1 MATLIDLCN
10 RALASIAAG
19 SVASLTEGSIEARE
33 CNRFAQALLD
43 EMAEWSAELPLLE
56 RRVALALLVNDRAAE
71 WLYCYALPAD
81 CADPLFIREALSD
94 ASALPVAGPHNFP
107 LVDGETNA
115 FTVAGGKVYCNVPT
129 AVLAYSKAGLNASD
143 LSPLGS
149 RAFETELA
157 ARICFPV
164 KKDAKMAQSLA
175 GYAELAR
182 KRWLADE
189 ENKRPRKVIRYVSEA
204 EYARWGV
211 GV

>member
-1 MATLIDLCN
+1 MTLIDLCN

-56 RRVALALLVNDRAAE
+56 RRVALAALTNDRADE
-71 WLYCYALPAD
+71 WLYCYALPTD
-81 CADPLFIREALSD
+81 CADPLLIRETSGD
-94 ASALPVAGPHNFP
+94 ASFVPMAGPHNFP
-107 LVDGETNA
+107 LVDQETNA
-115 FTVAGGKVYCNVPT
+115 FTVGNGRIYCNVVN
-129 AVLAYSKAGLNASD
+129 ALLVYSKAGLAASD
-143 LSPLGS
+143 LSPLGG

-164 KKDAKMAQSLA
+164 KKDAKMAGTLA
-175 GYAELAR
+175 QYADIAR

-189 ENKRPRKVIRYVSEA
+189 ENKRPRRQTRYISEA

-211 GV
+211 GL

>member
-1 MATLIDLCN
+1 MNLIDLCN

-19 SVASLTEGSIEARE
+19 SIASLDEGSIEARE
-33 CNRFAQALLD
+33 CKRYAQPLLD
-43 EMAEWSAELPLLE
+43 EMADWSSDLPLLE
-56 RRVALALLVNDRAAE
+56 RRVTLAMLVNDRAAE

-81 CADPLFIREALSD
+81 CADPLLIRETLD
-94 ASALPVAGPHNFP
+94 AATFAPMSGPHNFP
-107 LVDGETNA
+107 LVDQESNA
-115 FTVAGGKVYCNVPT
+115 FTVANGKLYCNVEN
-129 AVLAYSKAGLNASD
+129 AILVYSKAGMEAAE
-143 LSPLGS
+143 LSPLGG

-164 KKDAKMAQSLA
+164 KKDAKMAEGMA
-175 GYAELAR
+175 NYADIAR

-189 ENKRPRKVIRYVSEA
+189 ENKRPRRQTRYVSEA